1 VEVCSAAQA
10 KPVGSANYLVKMSSQ
25 ALAAGLSSF
34 GSSIGQGFQNYM
46 AGREKR
52 ELLSGEAMA
61 IYNELGRK
69 GVRTQDEQK
78 MFDKLEKAGD
88 MGTRELQSI
97 ISEYETGE
105 KMEQLQRTKRLQ
117 DLQIRN
123 AERKE
128 KSELDLMRF
137 GKSIPEMESEF
148 TGPEYGTVFDTS
160 EVEANLAKDPAF
172 YSTIDSEYLAGNM
185 VNKEVPMPPAPP
197 LYADQAE
204 EIATQPDVGEIW
216 AAHGLD
222 PKNPFH
228 QDLMKRGESGYKKRT
243 RAAHAEIIR
252 NLGATKRRLGDPDEY
267 EANRDDRIRLS
278 ENPTAKELQDKIVN
292 LTEQAEDIVARNPW
306 LTQDIGT
313 TNLPAQRVDTPETAT
328 LDVGEGRSF
337 RNVPAYLLDQD
348 ARQAGDPRVKPYE
361 PQAPQDQGPSMEM
374 YGDIDKRTAMLD
386 EGDTHEERRAK
397 LVNALADYDLAPA
410 DRQQAIAMI
419 NERYPKLTQMATEV
433 VTSGGEKLGYNVGG
447 SFVRSYKKG
456 EAKVPQGW
464 RVKTRT
470 VDPQT
475 GLETLTFEN
484 PKNLPTYVPTASSI
498 AEQDGDLALKN
509 ENAPSEGQ
517 AKEFNTAVVSAKG
530 IVEDAR
536 YLIDMTKDAS
546 FFQQRLLDREFKA
559 KVSERIAMM
568 KGQMRLLIVGPG
580 AMSEMEQKM
589 LADALPN
596 PADFFR
602 LDSATIARLEG
613 LEYLSNRK
621 LKFHGEAIGLWDY
634 NSKQADKNTESN
646 AADPAGIGI

>member
-1 VEVCSAAQA
+1 MVGQA
-10 KPVGSANYLVKMSSQ
+10 KPVDSANYLVKMSSQ

-69 GVRTQDEQK
+69 GVRTKDEQK

-105 KMEQLQRTKRLQ
+105 KMEQLQRSKRLQ
-117 DLQIRN
+117 ELQIRN

-148 TGPEYGTVFDTS
+148 AGPEYGTVFDTS
-160 EVEANLAKDPAF
+160 EVEANLAKDPSF
-172 YSTIDSEYLAGNM
+172 YDAIDSEYLASNM

-197 LYADQAE
+197 LYADQADAVPIQSVTE
-204 EIATQPDVGEIW
+204 DSSAPTMNRFKEQA
-216 AAHGLD
+216 L
-222 PKNPFH
+222 F
-228 QDLMKRGESGYKKRT
+228 
-243 RAAHAEIIR
+243 
-252 NLGATKRRLGDPDEY
+252 NLGTTSKNKKALAKNRELNAKIQEAKRQVELSGGYRPDFASGQKLDSLIAEKKTLL
-267 EANRDDRIRLS
+267 AN
-278 ENPTAKELQDKIVN
+278 NPN
-292 LTEQAEDIVARNPW
+292 LVSGNI
-306 LTQDIGT
+306 
-313 TNLPAQRVDTPETAT
+313 LPPQKVETPETAT

-498 AEQDGDLALKN
+498 AEQDGDLTLKN

-517 AKEFNTAVVSAKG
+517 AKEFNTAAANAKA
-530 IVEDAR
+530 IMLDAK
-536 YLIDMTKDAS
+536 YLMEMTKDAS
-546 FFQQRLLDREFKA
+546 FFEQRLTDRAFRADVET
-559 KVSERIAMM
+559 RIATM
-568 KGQMRLLIVGPG
+568 KGKLRPLLIGPG
-580 AMSEMEQKM
+580 AMSDIEQKM
-589 LADALPN
+589 LANAIPN
-596 PADFFR
+596 PSDFFR
-602 LDSATIARLEG
+602 LDSATIKRFETLG
-613 LEYLSNRK
+613 DLVDK
-621 LKFHGEAIGLWDY
+621 KIKFHGEAIGLWDY

>member
-1 VEVCSAAQA
+1 
-10 KPVGSANYLVKMSSQ
+10 
-25 ALAAGLSSF
+25 
-34 GSSIGQGFQNYM
+34 M

-61 IYNELGRK
+61 IYNELGKK
-69 GVRTQDEQK
+69 GVRSQDEQK

-105 KMEQLQRTKRLQ
+105 KMEQLQRTKSLQ

-123 AERKE
+123 AKRKE

-148 TGPEYGTVFDTS
+148 AGPEYGTVFDTS
-160 EVEANLAKDPAF
+160 EVEANLAKDPSF
-172 YSTIDSEYLAGNM
+172 YDAIDSEYLSNNM
-185 VNKEVPMPPAPP
+185 VNKEVPMPPADAVPIESVTEDSSAP
-197 LYADQAE
+197 TMNRFKAQA
-204 EIATQPDVGEIW
+204 
-216 AAHGLD
+216 L
-222 PKNPFH
+222 F
-228 QDLMKRGESGYKKRT
+228 
-243 RAAHAEIIR
+243 
-252 NLGATKRRLGDPDEY
+252 NLGTTSKNKKALAKNRELNAKIQEAKRQVELSGGYRPDFASGQKLDSFIAEKKTLL
-267 EANRDDRIRLS
+267 AN
-278 ENPTAKELQDKIVN
+278 NPNLVN
-292 LTEQAEDIVARNPW
+292 GNI
-306 LTQDIGT
+306 
-313 TNLPAQRVDTPETAT
+313 LPPKKVETPETAT

-374 YGDIDKRTAMLD
+374 YSDIDKKTAMLD
-386 EGDTHEERRAK
+386 EGDTYEERRAK
-397 LVNALADYDLAPA
+397 LVNSLADYDLAPA

-456 EAKVPQGW
+456 QAKVPQGW
-464 RVKTRT
+464 RVKNRT

-484 PKNLPTYVPTASSI
+484 PKNLPTYVPTANSI
-498 AEQDGDLALKN
+498 AEQNGDLTLKN

-517 AKEFNTAVVSAKG
+517 ANEFNKAVVSAKG

-546 FFQQRLLDREFKA
+546 FFQQRLLDRQFKA
-559 KVSERIAMM
+559 QVSERIAMM

-621 LKFHGEAIGLWDY
+621 LKFQGEAIGLWDY
-634 NSKQADKNTESN
+634 NSKQEDKNTESN

>member
-1 VEVCSAAQA
+1 MEVCSARLGR
-10 KPVGSANYLVKMSSQ
+10 PEDSVTYLVKMSSQ

-160 EVEANLAKDPAF
+160 EVEANLAKDPSF
-172 YSTIDSEYLAGNM
+172 YDAIDSEYLASNM

-197 LYADQAE
+197 LYADQADAVP
-204 EIATQPDVGEIW
+204 I
-216 AAHGLD
+216 
-222 PKNPFH
+222 
-228 QDLMKRGESGYKKRT
+228 ESVTEDRSAPAMNRFK
-243 RAAHAEIIR
+243 AQALF
-252 NLGATKRRLGDPDEY
+252 NLGTTSKNKKALAKNRELNAKIEEAKRQVELSGGYRPDFASGQKLDSLIAEKKTLL
-267 EANRDDRIRLS
+267 AN
-278 ENPTAKELQDKIVN
+278 NPNLVN
-292 LTEQAEDIVARNPW
+292 GNI
-306 LTQDIGT
+306 
-313 TNLPAQRVDTPETAT
+313 LPPQKVKTPETAT

-361 PQAPQDQGPSMEM
+361 PQAPQEQGPSMEM
-374 YGDIDKRTAMLD
+374 YSDIDKRTAMLD
-386 EGDTHEERRAK
+386 EGDTYEERRAK

-410 DRQQAIAMI
+410 DRKQAIAMI
-419 NERYPKLTQMATEV
+419 DERYPKLREIASEAVAPTGERLGFTIGSTFIPAKSTGLSEAGKSGELELSS
-433 VTSGGEKLGYNVGG
+433 VTIND
-447 SFVRSYKKG
+447 KG
-456 EAKVPQGW
+456 EVTRILKPRPKLDQGQ
-464 RVKTRT
+464 KT
-470 VDPQT
+470 
-475 GLETLTFEN
+475 FIN
-484 PKNLPTYVPTASSI
+484 
-498 AEQDGDLALKN
+498 
-509 ENAPSEGQ
+509 
-517 AKEFNTAVVSAKG
+517 SA
-530 IVEDAR
+530 
-536 YLIDMTKDAS
+536 
-546 FFQQRLLDREFKA
+546 REFKTQA
-559 KVSERIAMM
+559 QELLKVIETHGNYESSVTAMLSE
-568 KGQMRLLIVGPG
+568 G
-580 AMSEMEQKM
+580 S
-589 LADALPN
+589 ADARAKLLSLPYRMAILYAKLVDPESVAREGEVEAARKYAIPLGATVPNAVTTSALNDMVKEIMRRESDFYETEGIDN
-596 PADFFR
+596 P
-602 LDSATIARLEG
+602 
-613 LEYLSNRK
+613 SN
-621 LKFHGEAIGLWDY
+621 
-634 NSKQADKNTESN
+634 NTTNKESVSL
-646 AADPAGIGI
+646 ADPAGIGI